1 MRVIT
6 LILVTAFILG
16 FSCEDRK
23 KGKVDDTIHLPPES
37 PTPTPTLNHIII
49 QITVDKASIINME
62 NIAVM
67 TIPTPTSVE

>member
-23 KGKVDDTIHLPPES
+23 KGKVDDTIHLPPEKIES
-37 PTPTPTLNHIII
+37 PTPTPTLNP
-49 QITVDKASIINME
+49 VP
-62 NIAVM
+62 
-67 TIPTPTSVE
+67 IPTSLTVK

>member
-37 PTPTPTLNHIII
+37 PTPTPTLNP
-49 QITVDKASIINME
+49 
-62 NIAVM
+62 
-67 TIPTPTSVE
+67 IPTPTSVE